1 MARYFV
7 QLAPGI
13 LRIPTVRLDAVNT
26 YALLEDDGSVTL
38 VDAGVKGSSARI
50 HAALAE
56 VGRKPTDV
64 TRVLL
69 THAHGDH
76 AGGARELWD
85 HGAGFRVHERDAGDL
100 AAGRPA
106 PPSSPSPV
114 ARLLLPL
121 IPTGWEGV
129 RAEATFTDG
138 ELLDVAGGLRVVHT
152 PGHTPGHVSF
162 LHEGSGVLITGDALF
177 NFLHR
182 ITFSP
187 KLFCY
192 DAPRSRET
200 AARLGDLD
208 YEVAAFIHGPEIRQ
222 GARDRIRRFLR
233 RKRVA

>member
-1 MARYFV
+1 MARYAV

-13 LRIPTVRLDAVNT
+13 LRIPIVRLDGVNV
-26 YALLEDDGSVTL
+26 YAFLEDDGSVTL
-38 VDAGVKGSSARI
+38 VDAGMRGSSARI

-56 VGRKPTDV
+56 AGRKPGDV
-64 TRVLL
+64 KRVLL

-85 HGAGFRVHERDAGDL
+85 HGAGVRVHERDAGDL
-100 AAGRPA
+100 ATGRPA
-106 PPSSPSPV
+106 APASPSPV
-114 ARLLLPL
+114 TRLLRPL
-121 IPTGWEGV
+121 VVSWEGV
-129 RAEATFTDG
+129 RPEATFADG

-187 KLFCY
+187 KLLCY

-208 YEVAAFIHGPEIRQ
+208 YEVAAFIHGPEIRED
-222 GARDRIRRFLR
+222 ARDRIRRFLR

>member
-1 MARYFV
+1 MARHFV

-13 LRIPTVRLDAVNT
+13 LRIPLVRLDGVNA
-26 YALLEDDGSVTL
+26 YAFLEDDGSVTL
-38 VDAGVKGSSARI
+38 VDTGMRGSSARI

-56 VGRKPTDV
+56 VGRKPGDV
-64 TRVLL
+64 GRVLL

-85 HGAGFRVHERDAGDL
+85 HGAAVRIHEGDAGDL
-100 AAGRPA
+100 ATGRPA
-106 PPSSPSPV
+106 PPTSPSRV
-114 ARLLLPL
+114 TRLLRPL
-121 IPTGWEGV
+121 VAAGWEGV
-129 RAEATFTDG
+129 RAEATFADG

-208 YEVAAFIHGPEIRQ
+208 YEVAAFIHGPEIRE
-222 GARDRIRRFLR
+222 GARERIRRFLR